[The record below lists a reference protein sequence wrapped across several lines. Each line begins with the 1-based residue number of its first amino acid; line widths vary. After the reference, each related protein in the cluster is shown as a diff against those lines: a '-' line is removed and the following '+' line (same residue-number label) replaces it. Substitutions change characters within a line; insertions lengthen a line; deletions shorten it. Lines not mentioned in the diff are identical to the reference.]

1 MYIAGVVRAGF
12 GGDIRLGK
20 SGEHVSLSKAEE
32 RAHAYVSADPINCYL
47 LSPFGLR
54 TSREDPTFDLFRR
67 ALVLRAQ
74 VPQTVKRETGTK

>member
-1 MYIAGVVRAGF
+1 MQVLLAQAL

-32 RAHAYVSADPINCYL
+32 RAHAYVSADPINRY

-54 TSREDPTFDLFRR
+54 TSRGDPTFDLFRG
-67 ALVLRAQ
+67 ALVDALRF
-74 VPQTVKRETGTK
+74 VSKSPKR